1 MHMIAIGVAQRE
13 SVNHTLLVSRTRRLA
28 RTIAHGELCCAAD
41 LGKYISRIWRG
52 EAAER
57 GDSHHFRRS
66 FGQSAR
72 FMAGLWLSRAGLHEY
87 ERDTFVEASWLDI
100 DVMDSYLPV
109 PP

>member
-1 MHMIAIGVAQRE
+1 MASFAARPILASIFQEFGEGRPR
-13 SVNHTLLVSRTRRLA
+13 SVEIL
-28 RTIAHGELCCAAD
+28 TIFDG
-41 LGKYISRIWRG
+41 
-52 EAAER
+52 
-57 GDSHHFRRS
+57 

>member
-1 MHMIAIGVAQRE
+1 MFQE
-13 SVNHTLLVSRTRRLA
+13 F
-28 RTIAHGELCCAAD
+28 GE
-41 LGKYISRIWRG
+41 GTG
-52 EAAER
+52 EAAEILTIFD
-57 GDSHHFRRS
+57 G

-72 FMAGLWLSRAGLHEY
+72 SMAGSWLSRAGLHEY